1 VQGQEY
7 PPAGTVR
14 AAPLREASQS
24 SLRTAPGRP
33 WHASS
38 LAWPDAPPR
47 AVRASLLSGAACRSQ
62 QSPPDPLAE
71 AIERYGPFGKDY
83 QRRTRWLLRALR
95 AYWAYCAAR
104 GEEPTEEDNWT
115 VLFLAVNAPPSC
127 WDWGVPGGDPSW
139 IMDHA
144 PAQPQPYGSAGIE
157 RRPPRAESG
166 APSGREEHDGHH
178 RDATSGP

>member
-1 VQGQEY
+1 MQGQEY

-14 AAPLREASQS
+14 AARSSRASLS
-24 SLRTAPGRP
+24 SWGAAPG
-33 WHASS
+33 WSWYASPP
-38 LAWPDAPPR
+38 AWPDAPPH
-47 AVRASLLSGAACRSQ
+47 AVRASLPSGAAGRSQ
-62 QSPPDPLAE
+62 RPPPDPLAE

-127 WDWGVPGGDPSW
+127 WD
-139 IMDHA
+139 
-144 PAQPQPYGSAGIE
+144 
-157 RRPPRAESG
+157 
-166 APSGREEHDGHH
+166 
-178 RDATSGP
+178 